1 MGGRVLDRPGD
12 LADTARLLFDV
23 FHAPQFRDTRYLDW
37 YYRQNPLGPAIETDY
52 ADDQGLLGHMAGIPH
67 VYHSSSG
74 ELPAMFPLDIAVHE
88 RARGQGV
95 MAKMTA
101 ACYAETERRWG
112 SALLTGMPNANS
124 TQYYTT
130 KGGFRLVTPMPV
142 KICPSAWPEF
152 GRTVSQRVS
161 AAYLASSDFEAL
173 YASLDLDPED
183 GWCEKYTL
191 PVLRW
196 RLSRPDTDYRIHAGK
211 EVVIVTSTDSRYRI
225 PFTIV
230 LKTFRR
236 RSAASKRPSANG
248 VIAAACRNRKTPL
261 AVYSGFSSRTR
272 VHGAPLPER
281 LKPSPLNLV
290 IGCRP
295 PGFLD
300 LARLEYSTYEF
311 LEFDAY

>member
-1 MGGRVLDRPGD
+1 MTGRILDRPSD
-12 LADTARLLFDV
+12 LADSARLLFDV
-23 FHAPQFRDTRYLDW
+23 FHAPQFRDSRYLDW
-37 YYRQNPLGPAIETDY
+37 YYRQNPLGPAIETEY
-52 ADDQGLLGHMAGIPH
+52 ADEQGLLGHMAGIPH
-67 VYHSSSG
+67 IYHSRSG

-112 SALLTGMPNANS
+112 SALLTGMPNENS
-124 TQYYTT
+124 THYYTT

-142 KICPSAWPEF
+142 KICPSVWPEL
-152 GRTVSQRVS
+152 RRVETRRIT
-161 AAYLASSDFEAL
+161 ATYLAGSEFEAL
-173 YASLDLDPED
+173 YATLDVEPQD

-196 RLSRPDTDYRIHAGK
+196 RLSRPDTDYRIHASE
-211 EVVIVTSTDSRYRI
+211 EVVIVTSSDRRHGI
-225 PFTIV
+225 PFTVV

-236 RSAASKRPSANG
+236 RNAASARPSANG
-248 VIAAACRNRKTPL
+248 VIAAACRERRTPL
-261 AVYSGFSSRTR
+261 AVYSGFSGRTR
-272 VHGAPLPER
+272 VYGAPLPER

-290 IGCRP
+290 VSCRP
-295 PGFLD
+295 LGFLD
-300 LARLEYSTYEF
+300 LARVEYSSYEF